1 MTLFRLRRLLLAAL
15 VAELATTFAPPSALD
30 ARARWHR
37 ARVDGV
43 VLMDDG
49 DGRDGPGGGLQV

>member
-1 MTLFRLRRLLLAAL
+1 MCDDVIISRAC
-15 VAELATTFAPPSALD
+15 
-30 ARARWHR
+30 ARPRWHR

-43 VLMDDG
+43 VMMDDG